1 MKEKGALLHELISK
15 TLCEKISCRTMFM
28 VGYYCEK
35 VNCVFVGVNTHTYA
49 HINKHIHAA
58 MCIDFSGRIHKREQ

>member
-1 MKEKGALLHELISK
+1 
-15 TLCEKISCRTMFM
+15 M
-28 VGYYCEK
+28 VGYYCKK

-49 HINKHIHAA
+49 HITKHIHAA